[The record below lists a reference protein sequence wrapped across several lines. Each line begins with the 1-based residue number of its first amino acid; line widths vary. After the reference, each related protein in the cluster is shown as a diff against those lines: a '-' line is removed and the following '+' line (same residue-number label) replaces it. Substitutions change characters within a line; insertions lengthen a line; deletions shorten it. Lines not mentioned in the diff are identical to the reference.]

1 MADTF
6 TTNLQLTK
14 PEVGASA
21 NTWGDKINNNLNS
34 VDAIFSPAGTGTS
47 VGLNV
52 GSNKTLNVT
61 GTADFTTDVNIKFP
75 SSGGAKKLKFFDD
88 NGYHISLSVYA
99 DLSESSDF
107 LLPSDGSNGQ
117 FLKTNGSGILSF
129 STVDLAANNYFAS
142 SGLSNKDLGV
152 GLHIKTGDSGSTSV
166 LNSADELVI
175 EGSANSGM
183 TILSGASNLGSIR
196 FGDSGNSNIGGITY
210 SHNDNKMTFLTNGT
224 SRMSIDS
231 SGVVKANSR
240 LVIDNEN
247 SSSYKLNI
255 EGGFNSEAG
264 ILIND
269 KDNATDGTAF
279 IFTRNSANTTLGR
292 IIRNGS
298 NDSVLYQT
306 SSDYRMKE
314 NVESLTGGIEAVK
327 LLAPKKFNWKSN
339 PEGDKVSGFIAH
351 ELQAVVPESVSG
363 TKDALM
369 KDSDGNVKLD
379 EDGNQVIDAQG
390 VDASKLVPLLTA
402 ALQEAIT
409 KIETLEDR
417 INALE
422 N

>member
-14 PEVGASA
+14 PQVGASA

-183 TILSGASNLGSIR
+183 TILSGASSAGSIR
-196 FGDSGNSNIGGITY
+196 FGDSANSNIGGITY
-210 SHNDNKMTFLTNGT
+210 SHNDNKMNFITSGTGRMTIDSDGRSIFGSGTPIDTNANVSIYATTNYPLATKVSATVNTQQIGFNNGNGHVGGITTNGSAT
-224 SRMSIDS
+224 SY
-231 SGVVKANSR
+231 N
-240 LVIDNEN
+240 
-247 SSSYKLNI
+247 
-255 EGGFNSEAG
+255 
-264 ILIND
+264 
-269 KDNATDGTAF
+269 
-279 IFTRNSANTTLGR
+279 
-292 IIRNGS
+292 
-298 NDSVLYQT
+298 T
-306 SSDYRMKE
+306 SSDYRLKE
-314 NVESLTGGIEAVK
+314 NEVAISDGIDRLK
-327 LLAPKKFNWKSN
+327 QLQPYRFNFIVD
-339 PEGDKVSGFIAH
+339 PDTIVDGFFAH
-351 ELQAVVPESVSG
+351 EVQDIVPEAISG
-363 TKDALM
+363 EKDGEEM
-369 KDSDGNVKLD
+369 QG
-379 EDGNQVIDAQG
+379 IDQA
-390 VDASKLVPLLTA
+390 KLVPLLTA

-409 KIETLEDR
+409 KIETLEER